1 MLIPLFK
8 HQKLAVSQSKSFNT
22 THKTKK
28 NCNFNHL
35 MKINMKTFFI
45 SIVLVIASLS
55 VCYTQEQQKHCGA
68 DELRISTLQQNPT
81 IAKAVI
87 KRDSA
92 LEAFTRDFE
101 SNAQNKSNTAIY
113 TIPVVFHVIHNYGSE
128 NISNEQIV
136 DGLEVL
142 NQTFRKQLADTASI
156 VAAFKPLHADCEIEF
171 KLAKLDPDGNCTS
184 GINRIASALTTT
196 GDHAVKS
203 LIHWPPTKYLNVYIV
218 SNAAGLAGHC
228 VWPADAD
235 TIPEWDG
242 IVIGHNYVGRI
253 GTGSDLTS
261 VVLAHECGHY
271 FNLHHIWG
279 GNNVP
284 GFYYYPCADPNKDC
298 NIDDLVADT
307 PPTIGWQS
315 CNLSGASCGSTVDNV
330 QNVMDYSYCNKM
342 FTYGQK
348 TRMHACLNDT
358 MAGRNNLWQP
368 TNLIATGVLDT
379 VLQLCT
385 GDFKS
390 NKNVICSTSP
400 NNSITFTNTTFSHTY
415 TNEYWSFP
423 GGTPSSSNQSS
434 PVITYTTPGK
444 YDVYLKLINGND
456 SIEISKSDYIN
467 VFETS
472 GNAYP
477 FSEGFETINNIDS
490 TDWFAYSFDTI
501 NKWQV
506 TATAASSGTKSIMLN
521 NYDKIQSTKD
531 ELYSQTLNLSGA
543 SSLNLS
549 FKYAYAKKDTSS
561 DDRLQLFIVNSCSAS
576 WLQRLNITDQT
587 LETAAPTT
595 ASFVPLNA
603 SEWREAHT
611 SIPTTYLNS
620 NFKFK
625 FVFTSNNGNNL
636 YIDDVN
642 LDVNAGINDVDLIS
656 TLNLFP
662 NPAHDQVKINF
673 SLERSKAVSV
683 AIYDVLGQLVFER
696 AKEIYNVGD
705 NTIVINTKPYKSG
718 FYLLKINGSNN
729 NTSLPLI
736 INQH

>member
-1 MLIPLFK
+1 
-8 HQKLAVSQSKSFNT
+8 
-22 THKTKK
+22 
-28 NCNFNHL
+28 
-35 MKINMKTFFI
+35 MKIFFI
-45 SIVLVIASLS
+45 AIVLVITSFVMA
-55 VCYTQEQQKHCGA
+55 YGQEQQKHCGA
-68 DELRISTLQQNPT
+68 DELRIHTLKQNPT

-101 SNAQNKSNTAIY
+101 NNAQNKSNTAIY

-128 NISNEQIV
+128 NISNEQIL

-156 VAAFKPLHADCEIEF
+156 VAAFKPIHADCEIEF

-184 GINRIASALTTT
+184 GINRIASHLTTI
-196 GDHAVKS
+196 GDHSVKS

-218 SNAAGLAGHC
+218 SNPAGLAGHC

-242 IVIGHNYVGRI
+242 IVIAHNVVGRI
-253 GTGSDLTS
+253 GTSNPTAS
-261 VVLAHECGHY
+261 VVFAHECGHY
-271 FNLHHIWG
+271 LNLHHIWG

-284 GFYYYPCADPNKDC
+284 EFYYYPCADPNKDC

-315 CNLSGASCGSTVDNV
+315 CNLSGASCGNTVDNV

-358 MAGRNNLWQP
+358 IAGRNNLWQP
-368 TNLIATGVLDT
+368 ANLIATGVADSLNAH
-379 VLQLCT
+379 VLCE

-390 NKNVICSTSP
+390 NKNIICSTSS
-400 NNSITFTNTTFSHTY
+400 NTITFTNTTLSQTY
-415 TNEYWSFP
+415 TNAVWAFS
-423 GGTPSSSNQSS
+423 GGIPATSTQSS
-434 PVITYTTPGK
+434 PTVTYSTPGK
-444 YDVYLKLINGND
+444 YHVSLKLFNGTD
-456 SIEISKSDYIN
+456 SLVILKQNYIN

-472 GNAYP
+472 GNSYP
-477 FSEGFETINNIDS
+477 FTESFETIDNIDS
-490 TDWFAYSFDTI
+490 AEWFTYSFDTI
-501 NKWQV
+501 NKWQI
-506 TATAASSGTKSIMLN
+506 TSSAASSGTKSIMLN
-521 NYDKIQSTKD
+521 NYDKTESTKD
-531 ELYSQTLNLSGA
+531 ELYSQTLNLTGG

-549 FKYAYAKKDTSS
+549 FKYAYAKKDTSNS
-561 DDRLQLFIVNSCSAS
+561 DRLQLFISNSCSGS
-576 WLQRLNITDQT
+576 WLQRLNILDQV

-603 SEWREAHT
+603 SEWKEAHT
-611 SIPTTYLNS
+611 SIPNTYLNS

-636 YIDDVN
+636 YIDDIN
-642 LDVNAGINDVDLIS
+642 LDVNAGIDNTDFIS
-656 TLNLFP
+656 TLTLFP
-662 NPAHDQVKINF
+662 NPAQEQVKINF
-673 SLERSKAVSV
+673 SLENSKAVSI
-683 AIYDVLGQLVFER
+683 AIYDVLGQLVFEKE
-696 AKEIYNVGD
+696 KEIYNVGD
-705 NTIVINTKPYKSG
+705 NTIVVDTKEFKSG
-718 FYLLKINGSNN
+718 FYLLKINDNN
-729 NTSLPLI
+729 NTTSLPLI